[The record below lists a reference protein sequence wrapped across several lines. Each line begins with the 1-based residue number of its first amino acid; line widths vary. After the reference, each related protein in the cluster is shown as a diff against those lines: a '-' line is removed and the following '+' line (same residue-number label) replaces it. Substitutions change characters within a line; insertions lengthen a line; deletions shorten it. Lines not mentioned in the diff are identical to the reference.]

1 MSLPL
6 LAHIYFPAKVQ
17 LFECESVGE
26 AFLELP
32 DEWGDCSLGHPVG
45 LSQLLLFSDFTL
57 VPEGKDCV
65 VFVVVSSYSP
75 HLSRALGKYQMG
87 RWVLGWEEGRQ
98 VDEAHGKMLGPLPVA
113 PKSFQELKH

>member
-32 DEWGDCSLGHPVG
+32 DE
-45 LSQLLLFSDFTL
+45 
-57 VPEGKDCV
+57 
-65 VFVVVSSYSP
+65 
-75 HLSRALGKYQMG
+75 
-87 RWVLGWEEGRQ
+87 
-98 VDEAHGKMLGPLPVA
+98 
-113 PKSFQELKH
+113 